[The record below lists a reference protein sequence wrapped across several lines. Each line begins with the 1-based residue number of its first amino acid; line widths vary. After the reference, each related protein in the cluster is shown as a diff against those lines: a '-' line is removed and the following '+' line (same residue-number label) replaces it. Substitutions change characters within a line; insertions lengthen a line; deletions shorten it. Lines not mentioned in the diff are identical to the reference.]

1 MRLLADSVSI
11 ERKSAGHGTVVRLV
25 KLLQQAGAEAVSAR

>member
-11 ERKSAGHGTVVRLV
+11 ERKVAGHGTVVRLV
-25 KLLQQAGAEAVSAR
+25 KLLQRAGAEAVSAG